1 MRYQA
6 PRGTQDIL
14 PTEQH
19 FWRYVMEKAEA
30 ISWKF
35 GYARIDT
42 PLFEQAGLFLRTV
55 GQGTDIVE
63 KETYTFRDRGDEEL
77 TLRAEGT
84 APVCRAYLESGMHTW
99 TQPVRLSY
107 FCPVFR
113 YERPQAGRFR
123 QHHQFGVEAIGDSDP
138 AVDAEVIELGWRFT
152 RDLGLSGLV
161 LLINSIGCP
170 DCRPAYLESLR
181 AFYKPHIET
190 KHVCPDCQVRFQR
203 NLLRVLDCKR
213 SDFSCQEL
221 VAEAPACI
229 NYLCG
234 PCSSHWDAT
243 QSHLKNLDVPF
254 HVKHSLVR
262 GFDYYTRTT
271 FEIQPEDSNGAQNT
285 VLAGG
290 RYDGLIEELGGR
302 PTPGIGFGSGLE
314 RLIVNLK
321 RQSIQVPASLAMEVV
336 LVSQSESMRGQA
348 LRLAGRLREEGIR
361 AVLASNRSLR
371 GQMRQATALGAR
383 YTLILGDD
391 ELAKAVVQVRDMNT
405 GQQQEVSI
413 STVAFHLANN
423 LT

>member
-1 MRYQA
+1 MRFQL

-14 PTEQH
+14 PAEQP
-19 FWRYVMEKAEA
+19 FWQYVMEKAEA

-42 PLFEQAGLFLRTV
+42 PLFEQAGLFIRTV

-84 APVCRAYLESGMHTW
+84 APVCRAYLASGMHTW
-99 TQPVRLSY
+99 TQPVRLAY

-123 QHHQFGVEAIGDSDP
+123 QHHQFGIEAIGDADP
-138 AVDAEVIELGWRFT
+138 AIDAEVIELGWRFT

-170 DCRPAYLESLR
+170 DCRPAYLKKLR
-181 AFYKPHIET
+181 AFYEPHIEAR
-190 KHVCPDCQVRFQR
+190 HVCPDCQVRFQR

-221 VAEAPACI
+221 VAEAPACTDH
-229 NYLCG
+229 LCEA
-234 PCSSHWDAT
+234 CSNHWDTT
-243 QSHLKNLDVPF
+243 QSHLKNLSVPF
-254 HVKHSLVR
+254 QVKHSLVR

-271 FEIQPEDSNGAQNT
+271 FEIQPEESDGAQNT

-321 RQSIQVPASLAMEVV
+321 RQSIHVPPSSTMEVV
-336 LVSQSESMRGQA
+336 VVSQSETARGEA
-348 LRLAGRLREEGIR
+348 LQLAGRLREEGFR
-361 AVLASNRSLR
+361 TVLASNRSLR

-383 YTLILGDD
+383 YTLILGSD
-391 ELAKAVVQVRDMNT
+391 ELAKAVVQVKDMAT
-405 GQQQEVSI
+405 GQQQEVST
-413 STVAFHLANN
+413 SGLVSYLVNN

>member
-1 MRYQA
+1 MRYQV

-14 PTEQH
+14 PAEQP

-30 ISWKF
+30 ISRKF

-42 PLFEQAGLFLRTV
+42 PLFEQAGLFIRTV

-123 QHHQFGVEAIGDSDP
+123 QHHQFGVEAIGDDDP
-138 AVDAEVIELGWRFT
+138 AIDAEVIELGWRFI

-170 DCRPAYLESLR
+170 DCRPAYLKKLR
-181 AFYKPHIET
+181 AFYEPHIEA

-221 VAEAPACI
+221 VAGAPACI
-229 NYLCG
+229 DHLCQ
-234 PCSSHWDAT
+234 PCAIHWDTT
-243 QSHLKNLDVPF
+243 QSHLKNLSVPF
-254 HVKHSLVR
+254 QVKHSLVR

-271 FEIQPEDSNGAQNT
+271 FEIQPEESDGAQNT

-302 PTPGIGFGSGLE
+302 RTPGIGFGSGLE

-321 RQSIQVPASLAMEVV
+321 RQSTHVPSSSTLEVV
-336 LVSQSESMRGQA
+336 VVSQSESTRGEA
-348 LRLAGRLREEGIR
+348 LQLAGRLREEGVR
-361 AVLASNRSLR
+361 TVLASNRSLR

-383 YTLILGDD
+383 YTLILGAD
-391 ELAKAVVQVRDMNT
+391 ELAKAVVQVKDMAT
-405 GQQQEVSI
+405 GQQREI
-413 STVAFHLANN
+413 SNSDLVFYLVNN